1 MDRPFR
7 ILVTDRNRHVRAFL
21 KRELARE
28 GYEVMEAKDCRELQK
43 ILRSPVTVDLLV
55 FDPDIAFENYRN
67 MIQLLKERYPSLPV
81 VLHSFWE
88 EPGGGSEVA
97 ATVPKTGSPKALKA
111 AVAQLLTGTASWKAS
126 SRPSVSDPWRSPL
139 SVGRNPDDHGG

>member
-21 KRELARE
+21 KRELTRE

-55 FDPDIAFENYRN
+55 FDPDIAFENYRS
-67 MIQLLKERYPSLPV
+67 MIQLLKEQYPSLPV
-81 VLHSFWE
+81 VLHSFWD
-88 EPGGGSEVA
+88 EPAGWADVVA
-97 ATVPKTGSPKALKA
+97 AVPKTGSPRELKA
-111 AVAQLLTGTASWKAS
+111 VVARLLAAKASWKAS
-126 SRPSVSDPWRSPL
+126 SHSSVGDPWRGPL
-139 SVGRNPDDHGG
+139 SAGRNSDDHGG

>member
-55 FDPDIAFENYRN
+55 FDPDIAFENFRS
-67 MIQLLKERYPSLPV
+67 MIHLLKERYPSLPV
-81 VLHSFWE
+81 VLHSFGE
-88 EPGGGSEVA
+88 EPAGGQDVA
-97 ATVPKTGSPKALKA
+97 AAVRKTGSPGELKA
-111 AVAQLLTGTASWKAS
+111 AVARLLGGSASWEAS
-126 SRPSVSDPWRSPL
+126 SRPSVGHPWRGPL
-139 SVGRNPDDHGG
+139 SAGRNSDDHGG

>member
-7 ILVTDRNRHVRAFL
+7 ILVTDRNRHVRGFL

-43 ILRSPVTVDLLV
+43 ILRSPVSVDLLV

-67 MIQLLKERYPSLPV
+67 MIRVLKERYPSLPV

-88 EPGGGSEVA
+88 EPAGGPDVE
-97 ATVPKTGSPKALKA
+97 ATVPKTGSPKELKA
-111 AVAQLLTGTASWKAS
+111 VVARLLAEKAPWKAS
-126 SRPSVSDPWRSPL
+126 SRL
-139 SVGRNPDDHGG
+139 SVNNPWGGSLTPGRDSDDHGG

>member
-21 KRELARE
+21 KRELSRE

-88 EPGGGSEVA
+88 EPAAGTDVA
-97 ATVPKTGSPKALKA
+97 ATVPKTGSPRELKA
-111 AVAQLLTGTASWKAS
+111 AVARLLTGAASWTDS
-126 SRPSVSDPWRSPL
+126 SRASVGDAWRGPL
-139 SVGRNPDDHGG
+139 SAGRNSDDHGG